1 MFVVTGERE
10 LLICKL
16 CEKPF
21 SSLGSAWLASPADG
35 GAAIWTHRHCIDRH
49 GERVLGSF
57 RYRIRRGDS
66 VIRAI
71 VQRLLT
77 HEGSPASVVRWHQG

>member
-1 MFVVTGERE
+1 MFVVIGENE
-10 LLICKL
+10 HLYCQV
-16 CEKPF
+16 CQQP
-21 SSLGSAWLASPADG
+21 SQSLAVAWLASPADG

-66 VIRAI
+66 VLRSVI
-71 VQRLLT
+71 QRLLT
-77 HEGSPASVVRWHQG
+77 VEGIPPIVRWERGA